1 MDTTRIMRTTI
12 VFIVFLSMTFSVAAA
27 QRPNQGE
34 GGPTTRPE
42 SGPVI
47 PDKTRDEAVQW
58 LERAVKAQ
66 VSSAKVPTIESYKAS
81 YQFRAFEYDEN
92 GKATEKP
99 GDITQWWATKKTKD
113 GKTVTAYRR
122 DLSAD
127 VGDMG
132 TLASSFTDVAWKL
145 NQKTGAQ
152 VSMMTKDY
160 ERDRERL
167 ALEKRRCTQLLN
179 LFFLSNIDAKDPHLR
194 IVAKGQKIAFKIGRF
209 AFDHNATVVETTDGD
224 KNVIRMWIDEQS
236 FNVVRAS
243 IKWAGG
249 DNFDVIHFARH
260 SKAKIAGTD
269 VEVLLPLWIQY
280 VEGDRV
286 TIEVTALNHTGLELN
301 TLAEKDKKKLFEF
314 EDD

>member
-1 MDTTRIMRTTI
+1 MDTTRIMRTTLALL
-12 VFIVFLSMTFSVAAA
+12 VCLSTAFTAAAA
-27 QRPNQGE
+27 QRPNQGSGE
-34 GGPTTRPE
+34 PTTRPE
-42 SGPVI
+42 SGPTL

-58 LERAVKAQ
+58 LERATKAQ
-66 VSSAKVPTIESYKAS
+66 ISSAKVPTIESYKAS

-99 GDITQWWATKKTKD
+99 GDITQWWAKKKSND
-113 GKTVTAYRR
+113 GKTLTAYRR

-160 ERDRERL
+160 ERDRDRL
-167 ALEKRRCTQLLN
+167 AIEKKRCTQLLN
-179 LFFLSNIDAKDPHLR
+179 LFFLSNIDAEDPHLR
-194 IVAKGQKIAFKIGRF
+194 IVAKGQKVAFKIGRF
-209 AFDHNATVVETTDGD
+209 TFDHTATVVETTDGA

-280 VEGDRV
+280 VEGERV
-286 TIEVTALNHTGLELN
+286 TIEVTALNHSGLELN